1 MNQQEFL
8 DMVQHRAGVSADEAD
23 RLTRSTLSV
32 LADRISG
39 GEADDL
45 AAQLP
50 RGVKDWLVS
59 REPQAERFDL
69 DDFIR
74 RVSERAGVDLDT
86 ATRGSR
92 AVLSTVR
99 RAVTSGEF
107 EDVLAQLPG
116 EFADFID

>member
-1 MNQQEFL
+1 L
-8 DMVQHRAGVSADEAD
+8 VRHRAGVSADEAD
-23 RLTRSTLSV
+23 RLTRATLSV

-50 RGVKDWLVS
+50 LGVKDWLVS

-69 DDFIR
+69 EDFIR

-107 EDVLAQLPG
+107 EDLLAQLPG

>member
-8 DMVQHRAGVSADEAD
+8 DLVQHRAGVSADEAD
-23 RLTRSTLSV
+23 RLTRATLSV

-69 DDFIR
+69 EDFVR
-74 RVSERAGVDLDT
+74 RVSERAGLDLDT
-86 ATRGSR
+86 AIRGAR